1 MIEETLVLFKNIR
14 NPDYDKSL
22 KGYKK
27 SGGFKAL
34 KKALKMK
41 PEELVELVKS
51 SGLRGRGGA
60 GFPTGLKWSF
70 MAKNTGKPSYL
81 ICNADESEP
90 GTCKDR
96 ELMLKDPH
104 QFLEGMMIGCYA
116 INCRHGYIY
125 VRGEYFP
132 SIKSL
137 NAAID
142 ELYADGVLGE
152 NAFGKGKGLDLTV
165 HTGAGAYIC
174 GEESALLDSLEGK
187 RGHPRVKPP
196 FPAVAGFNACP
207 TTATM
212 SKH

>member
-1 MIEETLVLFKNIR
+1 MIEETLVLFQNIR
-14 NPDYDKSL
+14 NPSYDKSL

-27 SGGFKAL
+27 VGGFKAL

-41 PEELVELVKS
+41 PEELVEVVKA

-116 INCRHGYIY
+116 INCKHGYIY

-137 NAAID
+137 NEAID
-142 ELYADGVLGE
+142 ELYAAGLLGE
-152 NAFGKGKGLDLTV
+152 NALGKGKRLDLTV

-174 GEESALLDSLEGK
+174 GCLLYTSPS
-187 RGHPRVKPP
+187 PRD
-196 FPAVAGFNACP
+196 
-207 TTATM
+207 
-212 SKH
+212 